1 MAKYYWLTRNDSIF
15 ATGKTPYKIEKLLGE
30 CQRRGNGKK
39 KEYLI
44 PFDCCTEEYKSKHI
58 PVEIEDQRDDILDEL
73 EANVDFNEQDNSLND
88 QLKRVKIQ
96 KIKVDTKH
104 LNQKLD
110 FRKRQLFTE
119 WSEKFFDVFA
129 DNFGKLRNCLINMRL
144 NTEQMNTFNQT
155 LDNCINNLELHL
167 DDIWNQFQNEKNE
180 VNDEKED

>member
-58 PVEIEDQRDDILDEL
+58 PVEVEDQRDDILDEL
-73 EANVDFNEQDNSLND
+73 EGNVDFNEQDTTLND
-88 QLKRVKIQ
+88 ELKRVKIQ

-104 LNQKLD
+104 LNEKLD

-119 WSEKFFDVFA
+119 WSEKFFEVFA
-129 DNFGKLRNCLINMRL
+129 DSFAKVRNCLINMHL
-144 NTEQMNTFNQT
+144 TKEQIDTFNET
-155 LDNCINNLELHL
+155 LQNCLNNLDLHL
-167 DDIWNQFQNEKNE
+167 SQIWTEFSNEDKE
-180 VNDEKED
+180 KDE